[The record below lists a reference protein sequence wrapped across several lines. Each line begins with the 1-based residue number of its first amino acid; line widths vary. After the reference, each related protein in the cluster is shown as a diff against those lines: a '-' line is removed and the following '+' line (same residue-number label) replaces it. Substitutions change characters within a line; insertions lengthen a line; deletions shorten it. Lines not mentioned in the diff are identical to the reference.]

1 MDFKEEIR
9 KSGVLKSGYS
19 IELDGFGGYAFG
31 VKKIL
36 SFGSERLVFSVG
48 KNVRIVVCGKG
59 LAVKSYVD
67 GDIRFVGEVSGA
79 EIER

>member
-19 IELDGFGGYAFG
+19 IEFDGSGGYAFG

-36 SFGSERLVFSVG
+36 SFDSEKLVFSVG
-48 KNVRIVVCGKG
+48 KNENISVCGKG

-67 GDIRFVGEVSGA
+67 GDIRFIGEVSGA
-79 EIER
+79 EIKK